1 VGKNHLR
8 LRIQEGRVIR
18 EAIGFGMGSWHPLSG
33 KGVKMAFVP
42 QVNIFQGK
50 RNLQMKI
57 VDLQAA
63 G

>member
-1 VGKNHLR
+1 
-8 LRIQEGRVIR
+8 VIR